1 MNTVAELLADLLDPG
16 WTLANLAN
24 LAKTRASIDDPAD
37 SGAGEGW
44 RIVANPPPEPPPPP
58 DSPTFATLRQ
68 PRNRPESKHS
78 CGSSPDSPLSPRY
91 LPALQTEPTGPRPY
105 KLTPAEADEAHRTPW
120 DDAAIARFVARVA
133 LFMRRGFNATDAD
146 DLAERLHLR
155 DVQGDDRRL
164 CLECV
169 HLRGRPG
176 AWRCGNARAAG
187 VGAALPRALVTL
199 PQRCRGFS
207 GE

>member
-1 MNTVAELLADLLDPG
+1 MQTG
-16 WTLANLAN
+16 
-24 LAKTRASIDDPAD
+24 PA
-37 SGAGEGW
+37 A
-44 RIVANPPPEPPPPP
+44 
-58 DSPTFATLRQ
+58 
-68 PRNRPESKHS
+68 
-78 CGSSPDSPLSPRY
+78 
-91 LPALQTEPTGPRPY
+91 PRPY

-133 LFMRRGFNATDAD
+133 LLMRRGYSATDAD

-155 DVQGDDRRL
+155 DVQGDDRVL
-164 CLECV
+164 CAECA
-169 HLRGRPG
+169 HLAGRPG

-187 VGAALPRALVTL
+187 VGADLPRVLVMQ